1 MSRYFDLS
9 IGRFVDTPALALPI
23 LLLLTVLATLGHF
36 WPGWTDVFTQTEP
49 QEQKQQTQPGDSSMS
64 RVRDVSERSLPD
76 VEAVSLTDSDVV
88 LVVESPDIF
97 TPEGAAALRQ
107 VVEDLE
113 ELDFV
118 REIFWLDRVP
128 VLNLFGLRDSPLP
141 GPRASAR
148 QFEEAR
154 QAAVEHPLV
163 GGQLLSA
170 DGKTALLMVK
180 LDWLFVSGDEDV
192 MDGLKQQA
200 VSTVAEFPETNFEFL
215 VSGRVPMYVT
225 FVNSQLRNRWLYQ
238 AIGHGMT
245 LVMALILFR
254 GIGSVIIVA
263 GAASLG
269 VYWTTGLLYYFDLQD
284 NPFNDIVL
292 PVLLSLIALADGV
305 HLLVEIRRQRA
316 EGHPPRQASR
326 QGVKNVGLACL
337 LTSITTAIGFG
348 SLALAHHDIVR
359 EFGWACVLGV
369 GLTFLSVITV
379 IPLLSRTPLARNLAR
394 RHGRGVIDRHLG
406 SIQGVIA
413 FVMRH
418 PRQISILGI
427 VATFILA
434 GTSLTLRPDERRT
447 NALPLDS
454 EVSRA
459 MRHMDDV
466 MGGMEH
472 SEVRIRWN
480 KQIDDSDPEILEVI
494 ADVTERLKVEES
506 LGHPISL
513 SSFVQALPGGGTLA
527 DRMPLVE
534 LLPPSLKRAFFQPEK
549 REAKVDFRVQDLGIA
564 YYGPVFEE
572 LEQYLAQLED
582 EHPGFELELRGSAV
596 SRWKDLYQI
605 VVDLALSLG
614 SASLIIFIVLTIAYR
629 SLRLGLISLIPNFFP
644 LSVTGAYLV
653 VTGQPLEL
661 ASVCAFTVCLGIA
674 VDDTIHFLTRFQ
686 EERQD
691 LPIPEAIYRAFTATG
706 TALIMT
712 SVILIIGFASVLFSD
727 LRDQRIFSIMG
738 VLTIT
743 SALFA
748 DLFLLPALLLTFL
761 KPNKPAAVETENA
774 SINSE
779 EDVRTADIAP

>member
-1 MSRYFDLS
+1 MSRYFDS
-9 IGRFVDTPALALPI
+9 SFGRFADSPALSLPV
-23 LLLLTVLATLGHF
+23 LVLLTVFATLGHF
-36 WPGWTDVFTQTEP
+36 WPGWTDVFTAAEQ
-49 QEQKQQTQPGDSSMS
+49 QEEVHPGNSRMS
-64 RVRDVSERSLPD
+64 RVRDEPERNLPD
-76 VEAVSLTDSDVV
+76 VDAVSLTDSDAV
-88 LVVESPDIF
+88 LVITSPDLF
-97 TPEGAAALRQ
+97 TPDGAAALRKM
-107 VVEDLE
+107 VEDLE
-113 ELDFV
+113 ALPYVNDV
-118 REIFWLDRVP
+118 FWLDRVP

-148 QFEEAR
+148 QYAEAK
-154 QAAVEHPLV
+154 QTAVDHPLV
-163 GGQLLSA
+163 GGQLLSD
-170 DGKTALLMVK
+170 DGETTLLLIK
-180 LDWLFVSGDEDV
+180 LDWLFVGSDEDV
-192 MDGLKQQA
+192 TEGLKEQA
-200 VSTVAEFPETNFEFL
+200 LVTAAQFPDTEFEIL

-225 FVNSQLRNRWLYQ
+225 FVNSQLRNRWMYQ

-245 LVMALILFR
+245 IVMALILFR
-254 GIGSVIIVA
+254 GLGAVIIVA

-316 EGHPPRQASR
+316 SGQTPRLASR
-326 QGVKNVGLACL
+326 RGVTNVGLACM

-359 EFGWACVLGV
+359 EFGLACVLGV

-379 IPLLSRTPLARNLAR
+379 IPLLCRTPLARKLEK
-394 RHGRGVIDRHLG
+394 RHGKGVIDRNLG
-406 SIQGVIA
+406 AIQSVIT

-418 PRQISILGI
+418 PKQISTLGI
-427 VATFILA
+427 VSTILLA
-434 GTSLTLRPDERRT
+434 STALTLRPDERRA

-454 EVSRA
+454 EVSQA

-472 SEVRIRWN
+472 SEVRIRWP
-480 KQIDDSDPEILEVI
+480 KSLEETDPQILEVV
-494 ADVTERLKVEES
+494 AAVTERLKEEES

-513 SSFVQALPGGGTLA
+513 ASFVAALPGGGTLA

-534 LLPPSLKRAFFQPEK
+534 LLPPALKRAFFVPER
-549 REAKVDFRVQDLGIA
+549 REAIVDFRVQDLGIA
-564 YYGPVFEE
+564 YYGKVFES
-572 LEQYLAQLED
+572 LEEYLRTVE
-582 EHPGFELELRGSAV
+582 EENPGFELRLRGSAV
-596 SRWKDLYQI
+596 SRWRDLYQI

-614 SASLIIFIVLTIAYR
+614 SASLVIFFVLTVAYR

-653 VTGQPLEL
+653 WSGQPLEL

-686 EERQD
+686 EERQGW
-691 LPIPEAIYRAFTATG
+691 PTREAIYRAFTATG

-712 SVILIIGFASVLFSD
+712 SIILVIGFASVLFSD
-727 LRDQRIFSIMG
+727 LRDQRIFAVMG
-738 VLTIT
+738 VLTIG

-761 KPNKPAAVETENA
+761 KTDD
-774 SINSE
+774 S
-779 EDVRTADIAP
+779 TADDSESAANLSDQSPVPADTAT